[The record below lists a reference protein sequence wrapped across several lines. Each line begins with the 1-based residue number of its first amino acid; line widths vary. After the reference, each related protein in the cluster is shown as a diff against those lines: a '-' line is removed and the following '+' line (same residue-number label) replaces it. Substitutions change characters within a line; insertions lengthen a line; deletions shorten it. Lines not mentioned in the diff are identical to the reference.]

1 MNDFCFKMCRFSS
14 HWDCYL
20 IKSRVSAAEF
30 KANIKLTSLKMKTKG
45 AYEKATCSFI
55 HNLNRKSHRHTRMKY
70 SLLFLFLS
78 MLNLLGQAAADNEN
92 SDYRSALLIPAVALI
107 VLVIA
112 VVVVLKAKQT
122 PNKRTGHQPN
132 ISVACSN
139 PNSSTESSSVA
150 KEVDVPGQGTYDR
163 ARDFKREM
171 MLRQTVQNSNV

>member
-1 MNDFCFKMCRFSS
+1 MGCNLECNTLNARQS
-14 HWDCYL
+14 
-20 IKSRVSAAEF
+20 SAAASHSH
-30 KANIKLTSLKMKTKG
+30 KRRHTYNVRSSGQSL
-45 AYEKATCSFI
+45 AT
-55 HNLNRKSHRHTRMKY
+55 HRHTRMKC
-70 SLLFLFLS
+70 SLFFVFVS

-92 SDYRSALLIPAVALI
+92 SDYRSTLLIPSVVLI

-112 VVVVLKAKQT
+112 VVVVLKVKRT

-139 PNSSTESSSVA
+139 PNSSTESSSAA
-150 KEVDVPGQGTYDR
+150 KEVEVPGQGTYDR

>member
-1 MNDFCFKMCRFSS
+1 MCYRLLSP
-14 HWDCYL
+14 W
-20 IKSRVSAAEF
+20 SRVQNLTIAIPCYSVGGYGKNVTIFISES
-30 KANIKLTSLKMKTKG
+30 NIWNYKF
-45 AYEKATCSFI
+45 Y
-55 HNLNRKSHRHTRMKY
+55 SHRHTRMKY